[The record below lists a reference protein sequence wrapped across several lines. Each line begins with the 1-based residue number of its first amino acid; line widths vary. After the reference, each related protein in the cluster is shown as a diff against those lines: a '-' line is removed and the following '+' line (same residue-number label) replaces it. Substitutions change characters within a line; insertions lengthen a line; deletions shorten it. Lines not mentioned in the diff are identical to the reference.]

1 MSNLSTTNEY
11 QWAIRNK
18 AMKSIVSIC
27 DNQNGFAII
36 IVVSVLALITLVG
49 IMATRTTSTE
59 LQIATS
65 DEIYKISFYAAE
77 ASRAYVI
84 NNGDLYGAANIDPGN
99 PIGFPDDSD
108 INLIQALD
116 SGSRQFFGG
125 TVEYLSSS
133 TPPRGAGFQ
142 AGKFRSH
149 VYQMMCTGYGPRNS
163 ETTIEVGFYR
173 IGF

>member
-1 MSNLSTTNEY
+1 
-11 QWAIRNK
+11 
-18 AMKSIVSIC
+18 MKRIVSSC
-27 DNQNGFAII
+27 DNEKGFAII

-77 ASRAYVI
+77 ASRAYVL
-84 NNGDLYGAANIDPGN
+84 NNSDLYGSANIDPGI

-108 INLIQALD
+108 DSVVQALNP
-116 SGSRQFFGG
+116 SSRQFYNG

-133 TPPRGAGFQ
+133 TPPRGTGFQ
-142 AGKFRSH
+142 VGKFKAH
-149 VYQMMCTGYGPRNS
+149 IYQMMCTGYGPRNS
-163 ETTIEVGFYR
+163 ETAIEVGFYR
-173 IGF
+173 IGL

>member
-1 MSNLSTTNEY
+1 
-11 QWAIRNK
+11 
-18 AMKSIVSIC
+18 MKRIVSSC
-27 DNQNGFAII
+27 DNEKGFAII

-49 IMATRTTSTE
+49 IMAARTTSTE

-77 ASRAYVI
+77 ASRAYVL
-84 NNGDLYGAANIDPGN
+84 NNSDLYGSANIDPGI

-108 INLIQALD
+108 DSVVQALNP
-116 SGSRQFFGG
+116 SSRQFYNG

-142 AGKFRSH
+142 VGKFKAH
-149 VYQMMCTGYGPRNS
+149 IYQMMCTGYGPRNS
-163 ETTIEVGFYR
+163 ETALEISFYR